1 MEKPLDGFYKHKQT
15 KDGLETTCKDCKK
28 LAADKWSKEN
38 KEQRLINARAYTER
52 HPGRRK
58 ETLAKYYQANK
69 RELNK
74 RVKASRSRNPG
85 LYAELGRTHANRR
98 RARKLENG
106 FEPYTESQVLELYGT
121 CCHLCGNEIDLNAPR
136 QVGAEGWELGL
147 HIDHLVPISKGG
159 ADSLDNVKPS
169 HGKCNLDKGS
179 TV

>member
-1 MEKPLDGFYKHKQT
+1 MARGKLGRRSN
-15 KDGLETTCKDCKK
+15 CKDCE
-28 LAADKWSKEN
+28 AS
-38 KEQRLINARAYTER
+38 IAR
-52 HPGRRK
+52 GRRLANPQASRNAVEK
-58 ETLAKYYQANK
+58 YRLSHPEVIARRDAKYYQKYKERQNK
-69 RELNK
+69 KTRQWRK
-74 RVKASRSRNPG
+74 DNPEK
-85 LYAELGRTHANRR
+85 YAELNRR
-98 RARKLENG
+98 KERVRRTRKFENG
-106 FEPYTESQVLELYGT
+106 IEPYTESQVLEFYGT